1 MAAYRRFVAYVYEY
15 RKDKK
20 GVNCGFV
27 RIEAQ
32 GNICRVELHLLCP
45 GLISGSKCSVYG
57 FVRRDDGTDG
67 ILLGM
72 CETEK
77 EQINCILETSSEHMG
92 DSEHSLEGMG
102 GMIITTDQGG
112 FFGTEWDDMP
122 IRPEKFRVVPEL
134 EKNKQGALQTDE
146 GLETDKIQ
154 ENGEREENSRTE
166 VLDGGKENIT
176 EKISKTE
183 TKRDAENPEKEKW
196 DAERRKAESPQTEA
210 EVAKGQELHTQSVAE
225 QDVQSTQNVETA
237 SPGQEALNEQ
247 EKKTQEQKTQNFHMC
262 GASYDAFKDGE
273 LYDCR
278 KISPQDLC
286 HMGRRTCLLRNN
298 RFVQYGYYHFG
309 HLLLCRNHCGQPV
322 LGVPGR
328 YDQQERFMANMFGFP
343 YFKESSEIQVPGGR
357 GGYWYRLIDA
367 ANPDNGNG
375 C

>member
-27 RIEAQ
+27 RIEAR
-32 GNICRVELHLLCP
+32 GNVCRAELHLLCP
-45 GLISGSKCSVYG
+45 GLVSGSKCSVYG

-77 EQINCILETSSEHMG
+77 EQINCILETPTEHMG
-92 DSEHSLEGMG
+92 GSKYSLEKMG

-112 FFGTEWDDMP
+112 FFGTEWDDIP
-122 IRPEKFRVVPEL
+122 IRPENFRIIETTQENMQKKTQENVRENAQA
-134 EKNKQGALQTDE
+134 EGSQATDKGKYDDVKKINRE
-146 GLETDKIQ
+146 EETKADKAETDNEETDK
-154 ENGEREENSRTE
+154 RETDKTAEEDKTS
-166 VLDGGKENIT
+166 
-176 EKISKTE
+176 EK
-183 TKRDAENPEKEKW
+183 
-196 DAERRKAESPQTEA
+196 TEA
-210 EVAKGQELHTQSVAE
+210 EENAEKSDAGMPEDQELHTQSVSE
-225 QDVQSTQNVETA
+225 QDVRDIPSHDIF
-237 SPGQEALNEQ
+237 G
-247 EKKTQEQKTQNFHMC
+247 
-262 GASYDAFKDGE
+262 DGE
-273 LYDCR
+273 LHDCH
-278 KISPQDLC
+278 KISPQELC
-286 HMGRRTCLLRNN
+286 RMGRRTCLLRNN

-343 YFKESSEIQVPGGR
+343 YFKESSEIQVPGGK
-357 GGYWYRLIDA
+357 GGYWYRLIDST
-367 ANPDNGNG
+367 NSNNGNG